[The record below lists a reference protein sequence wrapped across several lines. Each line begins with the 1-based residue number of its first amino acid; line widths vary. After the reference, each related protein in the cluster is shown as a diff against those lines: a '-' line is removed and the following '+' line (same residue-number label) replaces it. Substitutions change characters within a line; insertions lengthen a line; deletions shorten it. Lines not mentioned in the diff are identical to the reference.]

1 VNPALTVS
9 LMAAL
14 QGVGGEAATGLRV
27 HHSTLQWLELDGSQR
42 FRDVSCLTA
51 AADGSGIDL
60 SAYSLGFIG
69 GGLLRRAHVW
79 VDYQRRRIA
88 FVPTDCAEDV
98 SPAA

>member
-1 VNPALTVS
+1 
-9 LMAAL
+9 M
-14 QGVGGEAATGLRV
+14 QGVGGEAARGLRV
-27 HHSTLQWLELDGSQR
+27 QHSTLRWLELDGQR

-88 FVPTDCAEDV
+88 FVPTDRAEDA
-98 SPAA
+98 SAAA